1 MALLPELSYDSLTI
15 GDLSGI
21 ACLYSYWGKET
32 LISDW
37 ILKCYR
43 GFKEWLYDN
52 NNNMGEKWK
61 YMHLLNTFFLC
72 FSSVLGKNDA
82 AGVE

>member
-1 MALLPELSYDSLTI
+1 VKENGSKRKMALLPELSYDSLTI

-37 ILKCYR
+37 ILKCCR
-43 GFKEWLYDN
+43 GFKE
-52 NNNMGEKWK
+52 
-61 YMHLLNTFFLC
+61 
-72 FSSVLGKNDA
+72 
-82 AGVE
+82 